1 MSSQWVWT
9 MAMVVAMGGA
19 LPAHAACTSR
29 PSSAAE
35 LAQCST
41 AAAGGDSMAAR
52 LLGDT
57 LSDPTQRLFD
67 PAAALSWWEQA
78 AAGGDDQALRRLFD
92 AYWYGR
98 GTPRDQAKARAYLAK
113 AVAARAPW
121 GRLVR
126 AVLAET
132 EDTSL
137 AADLYSG
144 LAAEGHCLSQLR
156 LAHGHD
162 RGGLVE
168 KNRAQALF
176 WAIVAG
182 RTGRSA
188 TRPDDHPVFENR
200 FHYRDC
206 STEAYFLRED
216 LTRALAA
223 DQRAKAEA
231 AAAGWQPGKL
241 PNQQGIDRQGTV
253 NTPAAISTVS
263 PASAPV
269 SVAVAKL
276 PDWHQLPAGLQ
287 RPASRTRLD
296 AEGVFATVGR
306 SVYVVHAARNE
317 EDLKARKGRFGSAVA
332 MDERTLV
339 TNCHVISEMPVIML
353 QRGGQ
358 SFRATPSAGDP
369 ATDRCQMTVTP
380 GRLSAVP
387 GIRAWDDLRVGETV
401 YSIGAPKGL
410 EATLGQGLISGLRQI
425 KAVRYVQTTAP
436 IAAGSSGGGLFDS
449 AGNLVG
455 ITTFH
460 IRDADGLNF
469 AITAEEFFR

>member
-1 MSSQWVWT
+1 MSSRWVWT

-19 LPAHAACTSR
+19 LPAHAACTAR

-41 AAAGGDSMAAR
+41 AASGGDSVAAR

-57 LSDPTQRLFD
+57 LSDPTQRLYD

-78 AAGGDDQALRRLFD
+78 AAGGDGQALRRLFD
-92 AYWYGR
+92 SHWYGR
-98 GTPRDQAKARAYLAK
+98 GTAKDQARARTYLAK
-113 AVAARAPW
+113 AVAAGAPW

-132 EDTSL
+132 EEPSQ
-137 AADLYSG
+137 AAELYSG

-168 KNRAQALF
+168 KNRSQALF

-182 RTGRSA
+182 KTGRSA
-188 TRPDDHPVFENR
+188 PRPDDHPVFESR

-216 LTRALAA
+216 LTRALSV
-223 DQRAKAEA
+223 DQRARAEDQA
-231 AAAGWQPGKL
+231 ANWQPGRM
-241 PNQQGIDRQGTV
+241 PEQQGLERQGSV
-253 NTPAAISTVS
+253 NVPAAIAPS
-263 PASAPV
+263 PAGPV
-269 SVAVAKL
+269 PAAVAKL
-276 PDWHQLPAGLQ
+276 PDWHQLPATLQ
-287 RPASRTRLD
+287 RPAGRARLD
-296 AEGVFATVGR
+296 AEGVFATVSR
-306 SVYVVHAARNE
+306 SVYVVIAARNE

-339 TNCHVISEMPVIML
+339 TNCHVIADMPVIML
-353 QRGGQ
+353 HRGGQ

-387 GIRAWDDLRVGETV
+387 GIRAWDDLRVGEMV

-436 IAAGSSGGGLFDS
+436 IAPGSSGGGLFDS

>member
-1 MSSQWVWT
+1 
-9 MAMVVAMGGA
+9 
-19 LPAHAACTSR
+19 
-29 PSSAAE
+29 
-35 LAQCST
+35 
-41 AAAGGDSMAAR
+41 
-52 LLGDT
+52 
-57 LSDPTQRLFD
+57 
-67 PAAALSWWEQA
+67 
-78 AAGGDDQALRRLFD
+78 
-92 AYWYGR
+92 
-98 GTPRDQAKARAYLAK
+98 
-113 AVAARAPW
+113 
-121 GRLVR
+121 
-126 AVLAET
+126 VLAET
-132 EDTSL
+132 EEPTQ
-137 AADLYSG
+137 AADLYNG
-144 LAAEGHCLSQLR
+144 LATEGHCLSQLR

-168 KNRAQALF
+168 KNRSQTLF

-182 RTGRSA
+182 RAGRSA
-188 TRPDDHPVFENR
+188 PRPEDHPVFESR

-223 DQRAKAEA
+223 DQRAKVESA
-231 AAAGWQPGKL
+231 AAEWQPGRL
-241 PNQQGIDRQGTV
+241 PDKQGLERSGAA
-253 NTPAAISTVS
+253 NTPAAISAVS
-263 PASAPV
+263 RTPAPASA
-269 SVAVAKL
+269 AVTKL
-276 PDWHQLPAGLQ
+276 PDWHHLPAGLQ
-287 RPASRTRLD
+287 RPAGRAKLD

-306 SVYVVHAARNE
+306 SVYVVHAAHND

-339 TNCHVISEMPVIML
+339 TNCHVIADMPAILL

-358 SFRATPSAGDP
+358 TFRATPSAGDP
-369 ATDRCQMTVTP
+369 ATDRCLMTVSP